1 MALSIGIVGLPNVG
15 KSTTFNALTSARN
28 AEAANY
34 PFCTIDASRAIVP
47 VPDSRLDALAEIV
60 NPKQILPTT
69 VEFVDIAGLVEG
81 ASRGEGLGNKFLANI
96 RETEVILHL
105 VRCFDDENVVHVSG
119 GIDPIRDI
127 QIIDTELQLADIQTL
142 EKRIDKLTKQVRGD
156 KKLQPQLDMANALTE
171 HLNNGNPVRSFEEI
185 DSDTFVELNR
195 ELKLLTSKTV
205 IYAVNVDE
213 AGLEADNAH
222 VQTVREHAAQENA
235 EVIKLCSKIE
245 EEMTEMDAEEKKEFL
260 ESLGSADGSGLD
272 QIIRTGYNALGMIS
286 YFTAGVKEV
295 RAWTIHDGWKAP
307 KAASVIHNDF
317 ERGFIR
323 AEVISYDDFI
333 ANKGEAGARSAG
345 VLRTEGK
352 EYMVKDGDVM
362 HFLFNV

>member
-1 MALSIGIVGLPNVG
+1 MG

-47 VPDSRLDALAEIV
+47 VPDPRLDSLAEIV
-60 NPKQILPTT
+60 NPQQTLPAT

-105 VRCFDDENVVHVSG
+105 VRCFEDENVVHVSG

-142 EKRIDKLTKQVRGD
+142 EKRVEKLIKQVRGD
-156 KKLQPQLDMANALTE
+156 KKLQPQLDMANALIE
-171 HLNNGNPVRSFEEI
+171 HLNNGNGVRSFEDIE
-185 DSDTFVELNR
+185 SETFTALNK

-205 IYAVNVDE
+205 IFAVNVDE
-213 AGLEADNAH
+213 AGLENDNSH
-222 VQTVREHAAQENA
+222 VQAVRGHAAGENA

-260 ESLGSADGSGLD
+260 ESLGSSDGSGLD
-272 QIIRTGYNALGMIS
+272 QIIRTGYSALGMIS

-323 AEVISYDDFI
+323 AEVIGFDDFI
-333 ANKGEAGARSAG
+333 EHKGEAGARSAG
-345 VLRTEGK
+345 LLRTEGK
-352 EYMVKDGDVM
+352 DYVVKDGDVM